1 MVHEIERD
9 LRRIRYPSLRG
20 CISDFERHSCSLPNL
35 KRVVARNVERLQTVT
50 HDETPR
56 SLGIRTEGP
65 GENPAVTDEGARFAA
80 VSRMDAIR
88 SEVES
93 FRMGRKLNELFREAS
108 QLTERERAELAALL
122 LESLEGEPDE
132 DVEAAWVEEIER
144 RVRQIDS
151 GEVETI
157 PWEQVRAELYARL
170 NDKR

>member
-1 MVHEIERD
+1 
-9 LRRIRYPSLRG
+9 
-20 CISDFERHSCSLPNL
+20 
-35 KRVVARNVERLQTVT
+35 
-50 HDETPR
+50 
-56 SLGIRTEGP
+56 
-65 GENPAVTDEGARFAA
+65 
-80 VSRMDAIR
+80 
-88 SEVES
+88 
-93 FRMGRKLNELFREAS
+93 MGRKLNELFREAS